1 MDVASIILLSIL
13 GFVTGM
19 YSTLVG
25 GGALLMVPAMI
36 FFGMGPHEAI
46 ATNKFSVIGA
56 NVAGWSAFHTKKLI
70 DYKVGTFTAF
80 FALSGS
86 IVGSLVLIGTDAESV
101 KKIISIATL
110 ILLGIIMLKKDAGVV
125 PQKKTLNA
133 PEWIAGAVLSFGI
146 GLYGGFYGGGFA
158 TLYSYLLVLLF
169 GQTFLESAG
178 TRKIGGLLILL
189 SSALI
194 LGWNNLIAY
203 SVGLP
208 IFAATSLGAH
218 IGAHYSTRIGNEW
231 IKRMFFVAVLLMS
244 LELLL

>member
-1 MDVASIILLSIL
+1 MEFVSIALLSIL

-19 YSTLVG
+19 YSTIVG

-46 ATNKFSVIGA
+46 ATNKFSNIGA
-56 NVAGWSAFHTKKLI
+56 NLAGWSEFHTKKLI
-70 DYKVGTFTAF
+70 NYKIGAFTAF
-80 FALSGS
+80 FAVSGS
-86 IVGSLVLIGTDAESV
+86 IVGSLVLIETDAGSV
-101 KKIISIATL
+101 KKIISVATL
-110 ILLGIIMLKKDAGVV
+110 ILLGVIMLKKDAGIM
-125 PQKKTLNA
+125 PQKKALST
-133 PEWIAGAVLSFGI
+133 PEWIGGAVLSFGI

-178 TRKIGGLLILL
+178 TRKIGGLLILV

-208 IFAATSLGAH
+208 VFAATTVGSH
-218 IGAHYSTRIGNEW
+218 IGAHYSTRIGNKW
-231 IKRMFFVAVLLMS
+231 IKRMFFAAVLLMS
-244 LELLL
+244 LELIL